1 MLYKVIETNRFY
13 IAHIN
18 NKQANAG
25 GEDDM
30 QAGAYKSI
38 AFIRADVNKS
48 DTSSYVINEFFFFNN
63 FTTLLF

>member
-1 MLYKVIETNRFY
+1 
-13 IAHIN
+13 
-18 NKQANAG
+18 
-25 GEDDM
+25 M